1 MNLDQNS
8 WTESIAKSKNSV
20 VLDVRTPEEYDEGF
34 IANAINLN
42 IYDSQFFI
50 DEINKLNKKDFIHVY
65 CRSGSRS
72 FQACEIMKQFGFENV
87 YNLEGG
93 IIEWQGK
100 IINSE

>member
-8 WTESIAKSKNSV
+8 WNESIEKSKNSV
-20 VLDVRTPEEYDEGF
+20 ILDVRTPQEFDLGF
-34 IANAINLN
+34 IENSININ

-50 DEINKLNKKDFIHVY
+50 DEIKKLNKKDFIHIY

-72 FQACEIMKQFGFENV
+72 YQACEIIKQFGFKNV

-93 IIEWQGK
+93 IVEWKGK
-100 IINSE
+100 IIKS

>member
-1 MNLDQNS
+1 MK
-8 WTESIAKSKNSV
+8 KSKKSV

-34 IANAINLN
+34 IPNAININ

-50 DEINKLNKKDFIHVY
+50 DEVNKLNKKDFIHVY

-72 FQACEIMKQFGFENV
+72 FQACEIIKQFGFENV

>member
-20 VLDVRTPEEYDEGF
+20 VLDVRTSEEYDEGF
-34 IANAINLN
+34 IANAININ

-72 FQACEIMKQFGFENV
+72 FQACKIMKQFGFENV

-93 IIEWQGK
+93 ILEWKGK

>member
-1 MNLDQNS
+1 MNLDQNN
-8 WTESIAKSKNSV
+8 WTESIVKSKNSV

-93 IIEWQGK
+93 IIEWKGK
-100 IINSE
+100 IINSG

>member
-8 WTESIAKSKNSV
+8 WTESIEKSKKSV

-34 IANAINLN
+34 IPNAININ

-50 DEINKLNKKDFIHVY
+50 DEVNKLNKKDFIHVY

-72 FQACEIMKQFGFENV
+72 FQACEIIKQFGFENV

-100 IINSE
+100 IINSK

>member
-8 WTESIAKSKNSV
+8 WTESIDKSKKSI
-20 VLDVRTPEEYDEGF
+20 VLDVRTPQEYDEGF
-34 IANAINLN
+34 IPNAINLN
-42 IYDSQFFI
+42 IHDSQFFI
-50 DEINKLNKKDFIHVY
+50 DGINKLNKNDFIHIY

-93 IIEWQGK
+93 IIEWKGK
-100 IINSE
+100 IINNK

>member
-8 WTESIAKSKNSV
+8 WTESIEKSKKSV

-34 IANAINLN
+34 IPNAININ

-50 DEINKLNKKDFIHVY
+50 DEVNKLNKKDFIHVY

-72 FQACEIMKQFGFENV
+72 FQACEIIKQFGFENV

>member
-8 WTESIAKSKNSV
+8 WTESIEKSKKSV

-34 IANAINLN
+34 IANAININ

-50 DEINKLNKKDFIHVY
+50 DEVNKLNKKDFIHVY

-72 FQACEIMKQFGFENV
+72 FQACEIIKQFGFENV